1 MCKLSCFIIMQWI
14 WISLRKS
21 RKYWFS
27 IQFTIHIFQ
36 CSSRQVYP
44 MFWQGQVARSKSRVL
59 ILYWCGLW
67 MDGNR
72 LHNNVLIH
80 LLVPDINLL
89 IILQQQHQRHFL
101 PSSHCPLERWRGT
114 PMIEWQII
122 IYYNSNCI
130 TIFLLPIPNS
140 IVVLRKYK

>member
-1 MCKLSCFIIMQWI
+1 M
-14 WISLRKS
+14 
-21 RKYWFS
+21 
-27 IQFTIHIFQ
+27 
-36 CSSRQVYP
+36 
-44 MFWQGQVARSKSRVL
+44 L
-59 ILYWCGLW
+59 ILYWFGLW
-67 MDGNR
+67 MDENR

-89 IILQQQHQRHFL
+89 IILQQQHQRQFP

-140 IVVLRKYK
+140 IVVLQKYKIILGRVGV